1 MGGLMQGKTVLV
13 MGVANRWSLA
23 YAIAQSLSREGA
35 RLLLTYQSERQRSAT
50 EELAAGLGGARTAPC
65 DVSQDDDLDRF
76 FASLQGP
83 EGELDAVV
91 HSIAFADRADLDR
104 PFCQTPRP
112 GFALALDV
120 SAYSFVAVARRAAD
134 HMPRGGSILTLT
146 YLGSTRVMPNY
157 NVMGVAKAA
166 LEAEVRYLA
175 SELGAR
181 AIRVNAVSAG
191 PVKTVSARGVKDLGR
206 MLSHV
211 AEHSPLRRGTAP
223 EEVGDAAL
231 FLASDLARG
240 VTGNILFVDSGYH
253 VMGL

>member
-1 MGGLMQGKTVLV
+1 MQGKTALV

-35 RLLLTYQSERQRSAT
+35 RLILTYQSERQKAAT
-50 EELAAGLGGARTAPC
+50 DELVAGLSGSRTALC
-65 DVSQDDDLDRF
+65 DVSRDEDLDRF
-76 FASLQGP
+76 FASLQDP
-83 EGELDAVV
+83 EGELDAVI

-104 PFCQTPRP
+104 PFYQTPRA

-120 SAYSFVAVARRAAD
+120 SAYSLVGVARRAAD
-134 HMPRGGSILTLT
+134 HMPRGGAIITLT
-146 YLGSTRVMPNY
+146 YLGATRVMPNY

-175 SELGAR
+175 SELGPR
-181 AIRVNAVSAG
+181 GIRVNAVSAG

-211 AEHSPLRRGTAP
+211 AEHAPLRRGTAP

-231 FLASDLARG
+231 FLASDLGRG
-240 VTGNILFVDSGYH
+240 VTGDILFVDSGYH

>member
-1 MGGLMQGKTVLV
+1 MQGKTALV

-35 RLLLTYQSERQRSAT
+35 QLIITYQSERQKSAT
-50 EELAAGLGGARTAPC
+50 EELAAGLANARTAQC
-65 DVSQDDDLDRF
+65 DVSRDEDLDQF
-76 FASLQGP
+76 FAGLGA
-83 EGELDAVV
+83 EGGLDAVI

-104 PFCQTPRP
+104 PFYQTGRA

-120 SAYSFVAVARRAAD
+120 SAYSLVAVARRAAE
-134 HMPRGGSILTLT
+134 HMPRGGAIVTLT

-166 LEAEVRYLA
+166 LESEVRYLA
-175 SELGAR
+175 SELGPR
-181 AIRVNAVSAG
+181 GIRVNAVSAG

-211 AEHSPLRRGTAP
+211 AEHAPLRRGTAP

-231 FLASDLARG
+231 FLASDLGRG